1 MEERFYVKNKNIFI
15 LAIIACFLWGSA
27 FPSIKIGYELFRVGE
42 EDVYSKL
49 VFAGYRFLFAG
60 IIVLVYKI
68 IKTKSGFRLSKRNI
82 LSLILLGIL
91 QTSLQYT
98 FFYIGLAYTTGVSG
112 SVINGTGTFFSI
124 ILAHFIYKDDKI
136 TKNKIIGCILGFLGV
151 LLVSFQDGSDAINY
165 KIIIGDICVL
175 ISTIMASIANIY
187 SKKLVQTIDSYVVT
201 GFQLSI
207 GGAMLLITGYVL
219 GGELSVY
226 STSSVILLI
235 YLALISSVAYLL
247 WAQLLKYNKVSK
259 IEFFKFLIP
268 VFGTILS
275 GIILNEDI
283 FRLNTL
289 LALILV
295 SLGIALSNTKNNFLQ
310 I

>member
-1 MEERFYVKNKNIFI
+1 MEEKFYKKNKNIFI

-27 FPSIKIGYELFRVGE
+27 FPSIKIGYELFNVAEG
-42 EDVYSKL
+42 DVYSKL

-60 IIVLVYKI
+60 IIVIGYKI
-68 IKTKSGFRLSKRNI
+68 IKTKSGFSLSKRNI
-82 LSLILLGIL
+82 LSLILLGMI

-136 TKNKIIGCILGFLGV
+136 TKNKVIGCILGFLGV
-151 LLVSFQDGSDAINY
+151 LFVSFQGGSDAINH

-175 ISTIMASIANIY
+175 ISTIMSSIANIY
-187 SKKLVQTIDSYVVT
+187 SKKLVQTIDAYVVT

-207 GGAMLLITGYVL
+207 GGAMLLISGYIL
-219 GGELSVY
+219 GGELTVS
-226 STSSVILLI
+226 STSSIILLI

-275 GIILNEDI
+275 GIILHEDI
-283 FRLNTL
+283 FRLNIL

-295 SLGIALSNTKNNFLQ
+295 SFGIALSNIEK
-310 I
+310 